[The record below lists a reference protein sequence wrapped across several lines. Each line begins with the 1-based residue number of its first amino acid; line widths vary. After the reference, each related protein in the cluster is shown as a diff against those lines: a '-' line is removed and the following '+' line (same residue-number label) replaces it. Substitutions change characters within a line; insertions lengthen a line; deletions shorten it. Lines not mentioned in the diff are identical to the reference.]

1 MGRLTKA
8 LHHLVLATLV
18 TAVIWPLVASP
29 VHPAGIPVS
38 PRDAHP
44 LINQE
49 LAREAF
55 LPPPA
60 GLKPAPSARLLSS
73 INLATTRPSREVFG
87 FVTAATIGY
96 GDIGYTTWDFSM
108 LTTVAYFGLHV
119 NWDGNILH
127 NNAWWTIWNSSTVTN
142 LVQAAHSQ
150 GVKVVLTLILG
161 DSSPNSPVMCSG
173 LGWGDLTISQ
183 TVHEL
188 AAKGVDGVNIDY
200 EGKNDVC
207 VNGQTTQSMFT
218 TFVRKMRAALPT
230 GSYLS
235 IDTYA
240 GSAAGTDGFFNIPA
254 LGAYTD
260 SFFVMAY
267 DMEYYNWAHA
277 PLHCTR
283 MCLGPT
289 SPLTTY
295 YYNDTLTATQY
306 LAVVPASK
314 VILGLPYYGR
324 KACVS
329 QGGAN
334 AYPTSALVADTYLD
348 AAGEAAYF
356 ETAPGSYSIHRDPND
371 VLGQQRFDDW
381 YNTTLKCTRQLYWDD
396 FVSLGAKYD
405 LINRLNLRGA
415 GIFTLDYGGGAPELW
430 CDLRDHFSAGH
441 VPATA
446 TVDASQSST
455 RFTVSFEAGQG
466 CGVSSFDLQQKDTTL
481 NQNWIDVGN
490 SLRPTSYVNQIYSGT
505 LIANG
510 YLGHTY
516 QFQVRTHDG
525 HGYVGAWSPP
535 VSTTVPSTATLA
547 HPFQGLYTM
556 DAYGGVAPDDSPP
569 VPTSAYWP
577 GWKIARAAHAR
588 PGRNAPQTG
597 AVLDGYGGL
606 HSYGATLLI
615 NSPAYWQ
622 GWDIAR
628 DFAFLPNGSGG
639 YVLDGYGGL
648 HPFSVNR
655 FGPRGF
661 AVFDGMP
668 PPAQGAAYW
677 QGRDIARKV
686 VIFDDGTGGY
696 VLDGYGGI
704 HAFGIGRPAPPNPL
718 LSAHWPG
725 WDIAHDIALIPG
737 THSGYVMDG
746 YGGLHGFA
754 PAGQALPPAFTGAPY
769 WQGWDIARGI
779 WLLPTSTL
787 AQPAGYLLDGYGG
800 LHPLGTAPVVS
811 PTPYWRGSDVARS
824 IWGA

>member
-1 MGRLTKA
+1 MDRLTKA
-8 LHHLVLATLV
+8 FPHLVLVTLV
-18 TAVIWPLVASP
+18 TLVVLPLVASP
-29 VHPAGIPVS
+29 VQQAVLPAS

-44 LINQE
+44 FITQE
-49 LAREAF
+49 LASEAF
-55 LPPPA
+55 QPPPPGLQPA
-60 GLKPAPSARLLSS
+60 GHTARLV
-73 INLATTRPSREVFG
+73 AFHQAAAGPSREVFG
-87 FVTAATIGY
+87 FVRAATIGY

-119 NWDGNILH
+119 NWDGNILT

-142 LVQAAHSQ
+142 LVNTAHSQ

-161 DSSPNSPVMCSG
+161 DSSPKSPVMCSG
-173 LGWGDLTISQ
+173 LGWGDRTISQ
-183 TVHEL
+183 TVAQL

-207 VNGQTTQSMFT
+207 VNGQTTQSMFIN
-218 TFVRKMRAALPT
+218 FVQKMRAALPV

-240 GSAAGTDGFFNIPA
+240 GAAAGNDGFFNIPA
-254 LGAYTD
+254 LAPYTD

-267 DMEYYNWAHA
+267 DMEYYNWGHA

-295 YYNDTLTATQY
+295 YYNDTTTAIQY
-306 LAVVPASK
+306 TKVVPASK

-329 QGGAN
+329 SGNAN

-348 AAGEAAYF
+348 AAGEASYF
-356 ETAPGSYSIHRDPND
+356 ETAPGSYTIHRDPND
-371 VLGQQRFDDW
+371 VLGLDRYDNW
-381 YNTTLKCTRQLYWDD
+381 YNTTLHCTRQLYWDD
-396 FVSLGAKYD
+396 FASLGAKYD
-405 LINRLNLRGA
+405 LINRFNLRGA

-430 CDLRDHFSAGH
+430 CDLRDHFSTGH

-446 TVDASQSST
+446 TLTASQSST

-466 CGVSSFDLQQKDTTL
+466 CGVSSFDLQQRDTTL
-481 NQNWIDVGN
+481 NQDWIDIATAMP
-490 SLRPTSYVNQIYSGT
+490 PTGFSNQIYSGT

-510 YLGHTY
+510 YPGHTY
-516 QFQVRTHDG
+516 EFQVRTHDG
-525 HGYVGAWSPP
+525 HGYIGAWSLP
-535 VSTTVPSTATLA
+535 VSTTVPSTATPA
-547 HPFQGLYTM
+547 HPFAGLYTLT
-556 DAYGGVAPDDSPP
+556 AYGGVAPDDSPP
-569 VPTSAYWP
+569 VPISTYWP
-577 GWKIARAAHAR
+577 GWKIARAAHTM
-588 PGRNAPQTG
+588 PTQSPPESG

-606 HSYGATLLI
+606 HTYGPALLI
-615 NSPAYWQ
+615 RTTAYWQ
-622 GWDIAR
+622 GLDIAR
-628 DFAFLPNGSGG
+628 DFAFLPDGTGG

-648 HPFSVNR
+648 HPFSVNEFHR
-655 FGPRGF
+655 TVPFLPYG
-661 AVFDGMP
+661 P

-677 QGRDIARKV
+677 PGRDIARKV

-704 HAFGIGRPAPPNPL
+704 HSFGIGR
-718 LSAHWPG
+718 SAVPDPVRSAYWPR
-725 WDIAHDIALIPG
+725 WDIANDIVLIPG

-754 PAGQALPPAFTGAPY
+754 PAGQPLPPSFIGAPY
-769 WQGWDIARGI
+769 WQGWDIARAI
-779 WLLPTSTL
+779 WLLPSSTL

-800 LHPLGTAPVVS
+800 VHPLGSAPAVS
-811 PTPYWRGSDVARS
+811 PTSYWHGKDIARDL
-824 IWGA
+824 WGA